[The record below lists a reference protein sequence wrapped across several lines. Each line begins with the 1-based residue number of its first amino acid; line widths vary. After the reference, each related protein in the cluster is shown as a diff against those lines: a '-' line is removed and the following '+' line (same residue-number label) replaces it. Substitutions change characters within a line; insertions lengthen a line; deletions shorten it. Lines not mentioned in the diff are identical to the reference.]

1 MKQSIIFIG
10 LSILLGTSFS
20 SLAQKTYSATA
31 DITLNFQSEDGTNA
45 SAVAWNPANKMY
57 YTVIAGNETFPLET
71 FSAAGELIY
80 SNTASV
86 DSRGLWYNP
95 KSKKIE
101 GNGPDTY
108 GYFSH
113 SISSNGQLDPATFYV
128 EGQHQ
133 PDYNSVGAL
142 DSKAK
147 KICFYSSGSV
157 YFYNQSNGKEA
168 GSVALKDI
176 PSLETI
182 NSTTVIYTGRKGEE
196 LGILDYGS
204 NNVYLFDL
212 KGNFKAI
219 VTLPTDAV
227 THDVFRFSFA
237 NEKIWLYDE
246 VSRSW
251 TGYSF

>member
-1 MKQSIIFIG
+1 MKKSIFLIG
-10 LSILLGTSFS
+10 LSILFGTSLS
-20 SLAQKTYSATA
+20 SFAQKTYSAKA
-31 DITLNFQSEDGTNA
+31 DITLSFQNEDGTNA
-45 SAVAWNPANKMY
+45 SAVAWNPDNNMY
-57 YTVIAGNETFPLET
+57 YSVIAGNETFPLET
-71 FSAAGELIY
+71 FSASGELIY

-128 EGQHQ
+128 EGQNQ
-133 PDYNSVGAL
+133 PEFNSVGAL
-142 DSKAK
+142 DSKKK

-157 YFYNQSNGKEA
+157 YFYSQSNGKAA
-168 GSVALKDI
+168 GSVTLKDI

-182 NSTTVIYTGRKGEE
+182 NSTTVIFTGRKGEE

-237 NEKIWLYDE
+237 NSKIWLYDE
-246 VSRSW
+246 NSRSW